1 MIQGLKEKLEM
12 AETFME
18 SADFLEQPLYYAAT
32 GESKEEIETRTDKQR
47 VQKKKMCHFL
57 YAVVFEFAIKIIW
70 EIENGKKCKLTHN
83 ILELYKELSCEK
95 QSKIR
100 DLYDMQAAMIR
111 TQEGRQR
118 TGNQIRVND
127 LTKFQSLEEALEAN
141 YDTVTD
147 FKYDGLFQGKSSV
160 IGGVIWNTKGFW
172 VFPKHFVVF
181 PRELLEYARENVG
194 S

>member
-18 SADFLEQPLYYAAT
+18 SADFLEQPLYHAVR
-32 GESKEEIETRTDKQR
+32 GDSIEEIETRTDKQR

-57 YAVVFEFAIKIIW
+57 YAVVFELAIKIIW
-70 EIENGKKCKLTHN
+70 EIEKGGKCKPTHN

-95 QSKIR
+95 QSKIK

-160 IGGVIWNTKGFW
+160 IGGVIWNIEGFW
-172 VFPKHFVVF
+172 VFPKNFVVF
-181 PRELLEYARENVG
+181 PRELLKYARENVG

>member
-18 SADFLEQPLYYAAT
+18 SADFLEQPLYYAAR
-32 GESKEEIETRTDKQR
+32 GDSKEEIEVRTDKQR
-47 VQKKKMCHFL
+47 IQKKKMCHFL
-57 YAVVFEFAIKIIW
+57 YAVVFELAIKIIW
-70 EIENGKKCKLTHN
+70 EIEKGKKCKPTHN
-83 ILELYKELSCEK
+83 ILNLYKELSCEK
-95 QSKIR
+95 QSKIK
-100 DLYDMQAAMIR
+100 DLYDMQAAIIR

-160 IGGVIWNTKGFW
+160 IGGVIWNTERIW
-172 VFPKHFVVF
+172 VFPEGFVVF
-181 PRELLEYARENVG
+181 PRELLKDARESVEA
-194 S
+194 

>member
-1 MIQGLKEKLEM
+1 MTQELKEKLEM

-18 SADFLEQPLYYAAT
+18 SADFLEQPLYYAVR
-32 GESKEEIETRTDKQR
+32 GDSEEEIETRTDKQR
-47 VQKKKMCHFL
+47 IQKKKMCHFL
-57 YAVVFEFAIKIIW
+57 YAVVFELAIKIIW
-70 EIENGKKCKLTHN
+70 EIEKGGKCRPTHN

-95 QSKIR
+95 QSQIR
-100 DLYDMQAAMIR
+100 DLYDMQAAIIR

-118 TGNQIRVND
+118 TGNRVSVNN

-160 IGGVIWNTKGFW
+160 IGGVIWNSERIW
-172 VFPKHFVVF
+172 VFPKRFVVF
-181 PRELLEYARENVG
+181 PKDLLKYARKSVE